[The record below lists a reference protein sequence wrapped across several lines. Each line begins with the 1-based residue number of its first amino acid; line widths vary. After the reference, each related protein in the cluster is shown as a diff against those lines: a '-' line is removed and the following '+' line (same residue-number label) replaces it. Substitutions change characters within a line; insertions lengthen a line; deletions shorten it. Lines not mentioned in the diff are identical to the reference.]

1 MKIDKKMKNMRA
13 NGKIVVS
20 FPDADAAKSAE
31 ASLGSETGFS
41 RARMESKANG
51 KSLQI
56 TIDADDIVA
65 FRAAANG
72 ALRNLQVFES
82 IEDNDSEVH

>member
-1 MKIDKKMKNMRA
+1 MKAGKKMRNMKA
-13 NGKIVVS
+13 NGKIVVV

-41 RARMESKANG
+41 RARIECKAEG
-51 KSLQI
+51 KSLRI
-56 TIDADDIVA
+56 TIDAHDIVA

-82 IEDNDSEVH
+82 IEDNESEVQ

>member
-1 MKIDKKMKNMRA
+1 MKAKGRL
-13 NGKIVVS
+13 VVE

-31 ASLGSETGFS
+31 VSLGSEKGFS
-41 RARMESKANG
+41 RARVESKADG
-51 KSLQI
+51 KSLSVS
-56 TIDADDIVA
+56 IDADDIVA

-82 IEDNDSEVH
+82 IEDNDSEVQ